1 VHIDFDDNLVRLL
14 LSGDRK
20 TISTFVETYGQF
32 IYNVCYKIL
41 LHNQLAEEATQDSIM
56 KILKSIESFDTKS
69 SFKAWCY
76 TIAYRTA
83 IDSKRK
89 LKSHVDLATSP
100 EPIYDRKADFNI
112 DELETKEGIN
122 SLLRHLDE
130 ESRVIVSL
138 FYLEEKSIKE
148 VLDITGLTESNVK
161 IKLFRARKELAKHA
175 NKYFDNA
182 IN

>member
-1 VHIDFDDNLVRLL
+1 MNFDFDDNIVRLL

-20 TISTFVETYGQF
+20 TISTFVDTYGQF

-56 KILKSIESFDTKS
+56 KVLKSVENFDTKS

-89 LKSHVDLATSP
+89 LKYHVDLSSSHELP
-100 EPIYDRKADFNI
+100 YDKKADYNI
-112 DELETKEGIN
+112 NEIETKEGIN
-122 SLLRHLDE
+122 SLLGHLDE
-130 ESRVIVSL
+130 ESRIIVSL

-175 NKYFDNA
+175 DKYFDS
-182 IN
+182 IH

>member
-1 VHIDFDDNLVRLL
+1 MNFDFDDNLVRLL
-14 LSGDRK
+14 LAGDRK
-20 TISTFVETYGQF
+20 TISSFVDTYGQF

-56 KILKSIESFDTKS
+56 KVLKSVDNFDLKS

-83 IDSKRK
+83 IDTKRK
-89 LKSHVDLATSP
+89 LKSHVDLSTSP
-100 EPIYDRKADFNI
+100 EPVYDKKADYNI
-112 DELETKEGIN
+112 NEHETKEGIN
-122 SLLRHLDE
+122 SLLKHLDE

-138 FYLEEKSIKE
+138 FYLEERSIKE

-175 NKYFDNA
+175 NKYFDNSH
-182 IN
+182 